1 MKQLKVLFVWCT
13 HKGILSKI
21 TDRTVTFSRSTEVL
35 RCCLDGHRKGFITIP
50 RTHPSCTPLTLHHLP
65 AHVKGFI
72 LIAKNWTKFCAG
84 SFGPLVVT
92 VCWRFWLK
100 ASGYH
105 GSTSIMAIPQRP
117 PPPKYRRKN
126 YIFIPNCRKHTFCPA
141 HRSRVLNKP
150 NCKWIISDIKSVW

>member
-1 MKQLKVLFVWCT
+1 MKQFKVLFVWFT
-13 HKGILSKI
+13 HKGISSKI
-21 TDRTVTFSRSTEVL
+21 IVRTPTFSRSAEVL
-35 RCCLDGHRKGFITIP
+35 RCCLDSHRKGFITIT
-50 RTHPSCTPLTLHHLP
+50 RTHPSYTPLTLYHLP

-105 GSTSIMAIPQRP
+105 GSTSIMAIPLRP
-117 PPPKYRRKN
+117 PPRNIGERITYLYQTAASTLSVPPIAAGY
-126 YIFIPNCRKHTFCPA
+126 
-141 HRSRVLNKP
+141 
-150 NCKWIISDIKSVW
+150 WINRIANE